1 LQRRCVA
8 DAARAE
14 AETQAFRLRHLGWRS
29 RRALSCRVTNPLLKT
44 ARLDAHCSSELSQPF
59 SNSSEEQG
67 IKMAEYRVSR
77 SGVVLE
83 YRATLNGNAWI
94 MDELKK
100 GEVEIS
106 SVFTFEPD
114 DLLVKPTQEEVDDD
128 FPFTYRFRLAAAGK
142 GYYFIPGRKL
152 SIDQDVLIAKS
163 GVEWRRKL
171 FVAERNISI
180 FKRIAKL
187 VPETGE
193 IVIGGKRKDA
203 IPIEAF
209 EDLIA
214 RFPNTYEIDR
224 YAKARVANII
234 GEYIEPERDFRE
246 QYEAYLSKRKSPR
259 SDRPLHAKELLTT
272 EIEKFQFVR
281 DTLKAWLKV
290 GDKSEDQWQ
299 KALLSILPL
308 IFPKYV
314 AVIEKVPVDDRYT
327 TPGKVH
333 YREIDIALV
342 DVNGNIDVI
351 EIKKP
356 EVDILLRKTLYRGNY
371 VPTGTLSGTIMQVEK
386 YLFHL
391 NKGGPATE
399 EKITLKFRKLLPPNL
414 RIRITNPKAMCILG
428 RDRKDNGHPI
438 FNEGQS
444 GDLEVIKRKYANMI
458 DIITYD
464 DLLRRL
470 DSILASLKRR
480 KANGLDETTL

>member
-1 LQRRCVA
+1 
-8 DAARAE
+8 
-14 AETQAFRLRHLGWRS
+14 
-29 RRALSCRVTNPLLKT
+29 
-44 ARLDAHCSSELSQPF
+44 
-59 SNSSEEQG
+59 
-67 IKMAEYRVSR
+67 MAEYKVSR

-83 YRATLNGNAWI
+83 YRATLQGNAWI
-94 MDELKK
+94 MDELKT

-106 SVFTFEPD
+106 SAFTFTPD
-114 DLLVKPTQEEVDDD
+114 DLLEEPTQEEIEDD
-128 FPFTYRFRLAAAGK
+128 FPFTYRFRLAVAGPSH
-142 GYYFIPGRKL
+142 YLIAGRKL
-152 SIDQDVLIAKS
+152 GIHQDVLIAKS

-187 VPETGE
+187 IPNAKE
-193 IVIGGKRKDA
+193 IAIGGKRDDA
-203 IPIEAF
+203 IPIDVF

-214 RFPNTYEIDR
+214 RFPNTYEMDR
-224 YAKARVANII
+224 YAETRVTNII

-246 QYEAYLSKRKSPR
+246 QYESYLSRRKSRR
-259 SDRPLHAKELLTT
+259 SDTPLQAKELLTT
-272 EIEKFQFVR
+272 EIEKFRFVR
-281 DTLKAWLKV
+281 DTLKAWLKA

-308 IFPKYV
+308 IFPKYI
-314 AVIEKVPVDDRYT
+314 AVIEKVPIEDRYT

-333 YREIDIALV
+333 HREIDIALV

-356 EVDILLRKTLYRGNY
+356 EADILLRKTIYRGNY
-371 VPTGTLSGTIMQVEK
+371 VPTGTLSGTIMQAEK

-391 NKGGPATE
+391 SKGGPASE
-399 EKITLKFRKLLPPNL
+399 EKITQKFRRLLPPNL

-428 RDRKDNGHPI
+428 RDRKDNGHPA
-438 FNEGQS
+438 FDEGQS
-444 GDLEVIKRKYANMI
+444 ADLEVIKRKYANMI

-470 DSILASLKRR
+470 DNILASLKRR
-480 KANGLDETTL
+480 KATGLDATAL

>member
-1 LQRRCVA
+1 
-8 DAARAE
+8 
-14 AETQAFRLRHLGWRS
+14 
-29 RRALSCRVTNPLLKT
+29 
-44 ARLDAHCSSELSQPF
+44 
-59 SNSSEEQG
+59 
-67 IKMAEYRVSR
+67 MAEYKVSR

-83 YRATLNGNAWI
+83 YRATLQGNAWI
-94 MDELKK
+94 MDELKT

-106 SVFTFEPD
+106 SVFTFTPD
-114 DLLVKPTQEEVDDD
+114 DLLEKPTQEEIKDD
-128 FPFTYRFRLAAAGK
+128 FPFTYRFRLAVAGPSH
-142 GYYFIPGRKL
+142 YFIAGRKL
-152 SIDQDVLIAKS
+152 GIDQDVLIAKS

-187 VPETGE
+187 ILEAKE
-193 IVIGGKRKDA
+193 IVIGGKREDA

-214 RFPNTYEIDR
+214 RFPNTYEMDR
-224 YAKARVANII
+224 YAETRVTNII

-246 QYEAYLSKRKSPR
+246 QYETYLSRRKSRR
-259 SDRPLHAKELLTT
+259 SDTPLHAKELLTT

-281 DTLKAWLKV
+281 DTLKAWLKA

-314 AVIEKVPVDDRYT
+314 AVIEKVPIEDRYT
-327 TPGKVH
+327 TPGKIH
-333 YREIDIALV
+333 HREIDIALV

-356 EVDILLRKTLYRGNY
+356 EADILLRKTLYRGNY
-371 VPTGTLSGTIMQVEK
+371 VPTGTLSGTIMQAEK

-391 NKGGPATE
+391 SKGGLASE
-399 EKITLKFRKLLPPNL
+399 EKITQKFRKLLPPNL

-428 RDRKDNGHPI
+428 RDRKDNGHPA
-438 FNEGQS
+438 FDEGQS
-444 GDLEVIKRKYANMI
+444 ADLEVIKRKYANMI

-464 DLLRRL
+464 DLLHRL
-470 DSILASLKRR
+470 DNILASLKRR
-480 KANGLDETTL
+480 RANGLDATTL